1 MSKKSYRDILTRYIQ
16 EHKVEDAILTDQV
29 VQYAA
34 EELGKDAAEVKKAVN
49 VTMARLEKDGYV
61 IRLAKGVYCKKVK
74 TAFGFYMPNKDDL
87 FCRQLLQ
94 DKDKIIGY
102 ETGLSALNRLGLVSQ
117 MPKKICIASNLH
129 QKRVPE
135 GIQVEVRKPPIAV
148 NIKQAIQVGF
158 SVQRQQPVHL
168 ADIPVFFRIALV
180 HIEDKGFQQVHFAAV
195 PEVVALAGAVGV
207 LDDDIHKELRHQF
220 LAFHFGK
227 AVPAV

>member
-49 VTMARLEKDGYV
+49 VTMARLEKDEYV

-87 FCRQLLQ
+87 FCKQLLQ

-102 ETGLSALNRLGLVSQ
+102 ETGLSALNRFGLFSQ
-117 MPKKICIASNLH
+117 MHKKICIASNLL

-148 NIKQAIQVGF
+148 NSENYRYLQILDTIRDLDRA
-158 SVQRQQPVHL
+158 PVDAAHPVDILKNAVRTLTLDTDTLILL
-168 ADIPVFFRIALV
+168 ARKHYSNKILIRTIDIILEGRYETA
-180 HIEDKGFQQVHFAAV
+180 
-195 PEVVALAGAVGV
+195 
-207 LDDDIHKELRHQF
+207 
-220 LAFHFGK
+220 
-227 AVPAV
+227 

>member
-1 MSKKSYRDILTRYIQ
+1 MSMVVEKSAWPITCWINLISFVLSQSRVQ
-16 EHKVEDAILTDQV
+16 KVCRRL
-29 VQYAA
+29 
-34 EELGKDAAEVKKAVN
+34 VKKAVN
-49 VTMARLEKDGYV
+49 VAMARLEKDGYV

-102 ETGLSALNRLGLVSQ
+102 ETGLSALNRFGLVSQ

-148 NIKQAIQVGF
+148 NSDNYRYLQILDTIRDLDRA
-158 SVQRQQPVHL
+158 PVDAAHPV
-168 ADIPVFFRIALV
+168 DILKNAVKALTLDT
-180 HIEDKGFQQVHFAAV
+180 DKLILFARKHYSNKI
-195 PEVVALAGAVGV
+195 LIRTI
-207 LDDDIHKELRHQF
+207 DIMLEGRYET
-220 LAFHFGK
+220 A
-227 AVPAV
+227 

>member
-49 VTMARLEKDGYV
+49 VTMARLEKDEYV

-117 MPKKICIASNLH
+117 MPKKICIASNLN

-148 NIKQAIQVGF
+148 NSENYRYLQILDTIRDLDRA
-158 SVQRQQPVHL
+158 PVDAAHPVDILKNAVRTLTLDTDTLILL
-168 ADIPVFFRIALV
+168 ARKHYSNKILIRTIDIILEGRYETA
-180 HIEDKGFQQVHFAAV
+180 
-195 PEVVALAGAVGV
+195 
-207 LDDDIHKELRHQF
+207 
-220 LAFHFGK
+220 
-227 AVPAV
+227 